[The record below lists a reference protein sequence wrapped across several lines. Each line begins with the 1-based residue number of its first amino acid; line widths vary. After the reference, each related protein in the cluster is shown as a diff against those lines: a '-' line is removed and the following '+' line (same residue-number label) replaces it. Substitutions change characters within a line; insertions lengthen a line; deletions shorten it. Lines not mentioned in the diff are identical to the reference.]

1 MTSRY
6 DEYVLSDDDEP
17 MEGMDEEDPFS
28 MAQGDGNNAAEGQE
42 EEKISKDDDFEDIG
56 GDEMEEVEIPEWL
69 KKQVEMDVKELDS
82 LKGIRANYQWN
93 KYTGDV
99 TIFLSMYRDRFALSA
114 ERARSYMLNPDED
127 LCFQLTFGKHY
138 CTCVYDFSLTT
149 SHTNTKP
156 IQVVTSRIFKIP

>member
-6 DEYVLSDDDEP
+6 DEYVLSDDDGP
-17 MEGMDEEDPFS
+17 IEGMDEEDPFS
-28 MAQGDGNNAAEGQE
+28 MAVDDGNAAAEGE
-42 EEKISKDDDFEDIG
+42 EEKISKDDDFADIG
-56 GDEMEEVEIPEWL
+56 GDEVEEVEIPGWL
-69 KKQVEMDVKELDS
+69 KKQVEMDVNELDS

-93 KYTGDV
+93 KYTGNV

-138 CTCVYDFSLTT
+138 CTCVTSLSLSLSLSRYT
-149 SHTNTKP
+149 SHTHTEHH
-156 IQVVTSRIFKIP
+156 RW

>member
-1 MTSRY
+1 
-6 DEYVLSDDDEP
+6 
-17 MEGMDEEDPFS
+17 
-28 MAQGDGNNAAEGQE
+28 
-42 EEKISKDDDFEDIG
+42 
-56 GDEMEEVEIPEWL
+56 
-69 KKQVEMDVKELDS
+69 MDVKELDS

-99 TIFLSMYRDRFALSA
+99 TIFLSMYRGRFALSA